1 MGGDLSL
8 SATKNK
14 TKNSWKTL
22 LWWGLYAA
30 AFGYVE
36 ALVVVYIRR
45 LGGMP
50 LGLDY
55 PTIWAG
61 RHLAW
66 NGVTIISEMRRLG
79 VYGTEYGREI
89 ATLLL
94 LLGPAMAAGRSGR
107 ERLGLYLFTFAVWD
121 ETFYLWLKLWT
132 GFPMSLAST
141 DIYFLVPIAWYGPVW
156 FPVLVVMPTLI
167 AISFRLLSSRS
178 SSAPSRPPAS
188 AETLPPRSLAD
199 REEAAAVNEGAAQ

>member
-1 MGGDLSL
+1 MHDIENNM
-8 SATKNK
+8 AEN
-14 TKNSWKTL
+14 NRNWKTL
-22 LWWGLYAA
+22 LWWTLYAA

-45 LGGMP
+45 LGAMP
-50 LGLDY
+50 PGLDY
-55 PTIWAG
+55 PAIWAS

-66 NGVTIISEMRRLG
+66 NGAAILGEMRRLG

-94 LLGPAMAAGRSGR
+94 LFGPAMAAGRNGR

-132 GFPMSLAST
+132 GFPQSLAST

-156 FPVLVVMPTLI
+156 FPVLVVMPALI
-167 AISFRLLSSRS
+167 AISLRLLSRPASSPS
-178 SSAPSRPPAS
+178 SSAPLLRPGQTAEEPRRSPAN
-188 AETLPPRSLAD
+188 
-199 REEAAAVNEGAAQ
+199 RE

>member
-1 MGGDLSL
+1 MTGNNSTGQ
-8 SATKNK
+8 
-14 TKNSWKTL
+14 SWKTL
-22 LWWGLYAA
+22 VWWTLYAA

-50 LGLDY
+50 PGLDY
-55 PTIWAG
+55 PAIWAG

-66 NGVTIISEMRRLG
+66 NGANIIGEMRRLG

-94 LLGPAMAAGRSGR
+94 LLGPAMAAGRTGR
-107 ERLGLYLFTFAVWD
+107 ERLGVYLFTFAVWD

-132 GFPMSLAST
+132 GFPQSLFST

-156 FPVLVVMPTLI
+156 FPVLIVMPALI
-167 AISFRLLSSRS
+167 FISLRLLTPA
-178 SSAPSRPPAS
+178 SSAPLPPPAQT
-188 AETLPPRSLAD
+188 AEPLQSSPRD
-199 REEAAAVNEGAAQ
+199 RE

>member
-1 MGGDLSL
+1 MRYNRPVHDIENNM
-8 SATKNK
+8 AKN
-14 TKNSWKTL
+14 NRNWKTL
-22 LWWGLYAA
+22 LWWTLYAA

-45 LGGMP
+45 LGAMP
-50 LGLDY
+50 PGLDY
-55 PTIWAG
+55 PAIWAS

-66 NGVTIISEMRRLG
+66 NGAAILGEMRRLG

-94 LLGPAMAAGRSGR
+94 LFGPAMAAGRNGR

-132 GFPMSLAST
+132 GFPQSLAST

-156 FPVLVVMPTLI
+156 FPVLVVMPALI
-167 AISFRLLSSRS
+167 AISLRLLSRPASSPS
-178 SSAPSRPPAS
+178 SSAPLLRPGQTAEEPRRSPAN
-188 AETLPPRSLAD
+188 
-199 REEAAAVNEGAAQ
+199 RE

>member
-1 MGGDLSL
+1 M
-8 SATKNK
+8 K
-14 TKNSWKTL
+14 TNWKTL
-22 LWWGLYAA
+22 LWWTLYAA

-45 LGGMP
+45 LGAMP
-50 LGLDY
+50 PGLDY
-55 PTIWAG
+55 PAIWAS

-66 NGVTIISEMRRLG
+66 NGAAIIGEMRRLG

-94 LLGPAMAAGRSGR
+94 LLGPAMAAGRTGR

-132 GFPMSLAST
+132 GFPQSLGST
-141 DIYFLVPIAWYGPVW
+141 DIYFLVPWAWYGPVW
-156 FPVLVVMPTLI
+156 FPVLIVMPALI
-167 AISFRLLSSRS
+167 GISLRLLRPASPPIP
-178 SSAPSRPPAS
+178 SARPRPPEQTA
-188 AETLPPRSLAD
+188 AGPRRSRAD
-199 REEAAAVNEGAAQ
+199 REEAAAADVDAA

>member
-1 MGGDLSL
+1 M
-8 SATKNK
+8 NK
-14 TKNSWKTL
+14 HDNMNWKKL
-22 LWWGLYAA
+22 LWWTLYAA

-45 LGGMP
+45 LGQMP
-50 LGLDY
+50 PGLDY
-55 PTIWAG
+55 PTIWAT

-66 NGVTIISEMRRLG
+66 NEATIIGEMRRLR
-79 VYGTEYGREI
+79 VYATEYGREI

-94 LLGPAMAAGRSGR
+94 LLGPAMAAGRTGR

-132 GFPMSLAST
+132 GFPQSLTST

-156 FPVLVVMPTLI
+156 FPVVVVMPALI
-167 AISFRLLSSRS
+167 AVSMRLLVSLP
-178 SSAPSRPPAS
+178 SACARLPQPARTAAPPQCS
-188 AETLPPRSLAD
+188 PAD
-199 REEAAAVNEGAAQ
+199 QE

>member
-1 MGGDLSL
+1 M
-8 SATKNK
+8 TEQKIWVK
-14 TKNSWKTL
+14 M
-22 LWWGLYAA
+22 LWWTLYAA

-50 LGLDY
+50 PGLDY
-55 PTIWAG
+55 PAIWAQRG
-61 RHLAW
+61 LAW
-66 NGVTIISEMRRLG
+66 GGASIIGEMRRLG

-94 LLGPAMAAGRSGR
+94 LLGPAMAAGRTGR

-132 GFPMSLAST
+132 GFPQSFGST

-156 FPVLVVMPTLI
+156 FPVLVVMPALI
-167 AISFRLLSSRS
+167 WLSLRLLTWSTASARLPRREQTAAGPQSSR
-178 SSAPSRPPAS
+178 
-188 AETLPPRSLAD
+188 AD
-199 REEAAAVNEGAAQ
+199 RE

>member
-1 MGGDLSL
+1 MRYNRRMHD
-8 SATKNK
+8 TENNK
-14 TKNSWKTL
+14 LEQMNWKTL
-22 LWWGLYAA
+22 LWWTLYAA

-45 LGGMP
+45 LGAMP
-50 LGLDY
+50 PSLDY
-55 PTIWAG
+55 PAIWAG

-66 NGVTIISEMRRLG
+66 NGWTIIGEMRRLG

-94 LLGPAMAAGRSGR
+94 LLGPAMAAGRTGR

-132 GFPMSLAST
+132 GFPQSLLST

-156 FPVLVVMPTLI
+156 FPVLAVMPLLL
-167 AISFRLLSSRS
+167 AISFHLLFRPFASAPS
-178 SSAPSRPPAS
+178 SSAPLPLPGQTAAGPQNSR
-188 AETLPPRSLAD
+188 AD
-199 REEAAAVNEGAAQ
+199 RE